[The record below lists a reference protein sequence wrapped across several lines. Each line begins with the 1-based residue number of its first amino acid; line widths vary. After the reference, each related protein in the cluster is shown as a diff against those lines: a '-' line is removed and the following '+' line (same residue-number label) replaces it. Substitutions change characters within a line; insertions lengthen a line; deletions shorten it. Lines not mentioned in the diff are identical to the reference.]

1 MKKEPSLFGEVTVF
15 IASFLGFYKK
25 IKIDNSEVRIPR
37 RIYKNFECKIES
49 LIVMSSMY
57 GYHVHTEEY
66 ILYND
71 NPITT
76 RKKDSFVISKRITT
90 DYVNNGFV
98 FEMKFNVWR
107 KTLKRCYVSK
117 IGRYKYYSSRR
128 NKHVKNNKDI
138 ECIDQLI
145 KML

>member
-1 MKKEPSLFGEVTVF
+1 MFGYDT
-15 IASFLGFYKK
+15 
-25 IKIDNSEVRIPR
+25 
-37 RIYKNFECKIES
+37 
-49 LIVMSSMY
+49 
-57 GYHVHTEEY
+57 HTEEY

-71 NPITT
+71 NPIRT
-76 RKKDSFVISKRITT
+76 KDSFVISKRITT